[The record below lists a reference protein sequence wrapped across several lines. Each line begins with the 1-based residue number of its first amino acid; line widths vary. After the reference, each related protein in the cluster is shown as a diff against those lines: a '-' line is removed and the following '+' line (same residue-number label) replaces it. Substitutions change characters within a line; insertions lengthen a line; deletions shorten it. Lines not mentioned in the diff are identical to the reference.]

1 MGNMTSKYLWLS
13 MCSIISL
20 IIVMI
25 VTLYLKI
32 YTATLVSFGLILVV
46 GLIIVYINRIAPS
59 VTPMGTSDVKFVHPS
74 QITIVSVPAESK
86 GETKEVKVE
95 EIKIET
101 KY

>member
-1 MGNMTSKYLWLS
+1 

-32 YTATLVSFGLILVV
+32 YTATLISFGLILVV
-46 GLIIVYINRIAPS
+46 GLVIVYINRIAPS
-59 VTPMGTSDVKFVHPS
+59 VIPMETSDVMFVHPS
-74 QITIVSVPAESK
+74 QITIVSIPVESESK

-95 EIKIET
+95 EINIET
-101 KY
+101 KH

>member
-1 MGNMTSKYLWLS
+1 MTSKYLWLS

-32 YTATLVSFGLILVV
+32 YTATLISFGLILMV
-46 GLIIVYINRIAPS
+46 GLVIVYINRIAPS
-59 VTPMGTSDVKFVHPS
+59 VIPMETSDVIVHPS
-74 QITIVSVPAESK
+74 QITIVSIPVESESK

-95 EIKIET
+95 EINIET

>member
-59 VTPMGTSDVKFVHPS
+59 VTPIETSDVKFVSPS
-74 QITIVSVPAESK
+74 QITIVSVPVKS
-86 GETKEVKVE
+86 VKVE